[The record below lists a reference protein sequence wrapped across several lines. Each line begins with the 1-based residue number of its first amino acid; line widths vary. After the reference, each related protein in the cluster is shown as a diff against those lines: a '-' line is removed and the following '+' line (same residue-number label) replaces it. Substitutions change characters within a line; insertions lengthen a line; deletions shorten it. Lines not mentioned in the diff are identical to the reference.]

1 GESLLWPVY
10 DIEKALL
17 LKQGT
22 VVRSE
27 KQLQIILAKGIYR
40 GLSDVEVV
48 EEKKK
53 EEEKKRRVKTD
64 NPFQLSSLGFA
75 NLKAAVKV

>member
-1 GESLLWPVY
+1 METIRRINPGEVNVGESLLWPVY

-27 KQLQIILAKGIYR
+27 KQLQIILEKGIYR

-48 EEKKK
+48 EEEKK
-53 EEEKKRRVKTD
+53 EEEKNVE
-64 NPFQLSSLGFA
+64 
-75 NLKAAVKV
+75 